1 MTRGR
6 LALLAL
12 LGSLAGCGTMENML
26 DVQHEERRLRPY
38 GGVAADFQACHD
50 ILEQRQPDGYFP
62 GMNVVLPSVKG
73 LCCCVRLVDVPVSLV
88 TDTLTLPLTL
98 THVPQNNQQQALAAM
113 PRSAAVMTPPDATAQ
128 MRTLTPAKLTGVMEQ
143 AQLE

>member
-38 GGVAADFQACHD
+38 GGVAADFQACQD
-50 ILEQRQPDGYFP
+50 ILQQPKSNGYYP
-62 GMNVVLPSVKG
+62 GINVILPTVKG
-73 LCCCVRLVDVPVSLV
+73 LCCCVRLADVPVSVV

-98 THVPQNNQQQALAAM
+98 THVPKVAPQQVAASL
-113 PRSAAVMTPPDATAQ
+113 PGSAPMIPPPDATAQ
-128 MRTLTPAKLTGVMEQ
+128 MRTLAPAKLTGVMEQ